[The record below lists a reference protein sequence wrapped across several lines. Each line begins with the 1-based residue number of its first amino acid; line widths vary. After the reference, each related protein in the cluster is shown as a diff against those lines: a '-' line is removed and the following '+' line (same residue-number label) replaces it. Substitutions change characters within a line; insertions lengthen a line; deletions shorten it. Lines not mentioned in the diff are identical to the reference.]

1 MGVFLGDNMG
11 HFRMTWGRGGGAGG
25 DARKDNENLKDNK
38 KTLIRML
45 R

>member
-11 HFRMTWGRGGGAGG
+11 HFKMTWGG
-25 DARKDNENLKDNK
+25 DARKDHENLKDNK